1 MVELDK
7 PVQDIKGVGPK
18 IASMMNKLNIFSI
31 EDLIMHFPRLYE
43 DRTNIKPINN
53 LIDGEMASVIG
64 EVSLIDR
71 DRYTSSGKH
80 VTRIILKNNS
90 GYVVGVWY
98 NQKFIKKNFK
108 NGEKY
113 MFFGKVSK
121 IFTEIQIVN
130 PEYEKVEEAV
140 LKSIVPIYPST
151 KNLPQKTIR
160 SVISRLIS
168 SQLNGMEDYIPMY
181 IREKYSLCD
190 IGSAFKNIHSP
201 QSLNQV
207 GAAERRIKFEELL
220 MLQIGLMMDKK
231 RCEEGRDGIC
241 YRICGDVS
249 RFIDS
254 LLFKLTNAQ
263 NRVLSDVLNDMKS
276 SRPMNRLIQGDVGSG
291 KTIIAVIALLN
302 AVKNGYQGA
311 MMAPTEILALQHY
324 ETFKQFYE
332 NWGINVEFIS
342 SQKTKKQKEDIKQRL
357 SNGSIDIIVGTH
369 AIIQD
374 DVEFR
379 NLGLVITDEQHR
391 FGVRQRALL
400 SQKGNNP
407 DVLVMTA
414 TPIPRTMALFIYGD
428 LDISVID
435 ELPPNRQKIET
446 YVVKPPLR
454 RRMYNFVR
462 NEVNNGRQAYVVCP
476 LIEESENLDVESA
489 VETAEKLKDEYLNGM
504 NVGLLHGKMKPEE
517 KDSIMM
523 DFKEGRISILVST
536 TVIEVGI
543 NIPNASVMIIENAD
557 RFGLAQLHQLRG
569 RVGRGEYKSYC
580 ILVSEMKSSI
590 ARERMK
596 IMKELTDGFQIAD
609 RDMKLRGTG
618 EFFGVR
624 QHGLPELK
632 MADIIQDA
640 DILRETNL
648 LARELIWSGDINR
661 SEFKILKAK
670 VDKKFGKKQVEITLN

>member
-1 MVELDK
+1 
-7 PVQDIKGVGPK
+7 
-18 IASMMNKLNIFSI
+18 
-31 EDLIMHFPRLYE
+31 
-43 DRTNIKPINN
+43 
-53 LIDGEMASVIG
+53 
-64 EVSLIDR
+64 
-71 DRYTSSGKH
+71 
-80 VTRIILKNNS
+80 
-90 GYVVGVWY
+90 
-98 NQKFIKKNFK
+98 
-108 NGEKY
+108 
-113 MFFGKVSK
+113 
-121 IFTEIQIVN
+121 
-130 PEYEKVEEAV
+130 
-140 LKSIVPIYPST
+140 
-151 KNLPQKTIR
+151 
-160 SVISRLIS
+160 
-168 SQLNGMEDYIPMY
+168 
-181 IREKYSLCD
+181 
-190 IGSAFKNIHSP
+190 
-201 QSLNQV
+201 
-207 GAAERRIKFEELL
+207 
-220 MLQIGLMMDKK
+220 
-231 RCEEGRDGIC
+231 
-241 YRICGDVS
+241 
-249 RFIDS
+249 
-254 LLFKLTNAQ
+254 
-263 NRVLSDVLNDMKS
+263 
-276 SRPMNRLIQGDVGSG
+276 
-291 KTIIAVIALLN
+291 
-302 AVKNGYQGA
+302 
-311 MMAPTEILALQHY
+311 
-324 ETFKQFYE
+324 
-332 NWGINVEFIS
+332 
-342 SQKTKKQKEDIKQRL
+342 
-357 SNGSIDIIVGTH
+357 
-369 AIIQD
+369 
-374 DVEFR
+374 VEFR

-454 RRMYNFVR
+454 QRMYNFVR

-543 NIPNASVMIIENAD
+543 NIPNASVMIIENAH

-648 LARELIWSGDINR
+648 LARELIWSGDINKP
-661 SEFKILKAK
+661 EFKILKAK
-670 VDKKFGKKQVEITLN
+670 VNKKFGKKQDEITLN